1 MALPLPLPLPQ
12 RLQPVTPRV
21 RLREVERYQR
31 LAEQL
36 AISPPELAIS
46 PISPPEIAIS
56 PPEIAPG
63 IARRA
68 RTPRRARPARRARSA
83 DQVLLAHLVRGRVR
97 VRVKDRGRPNADP
110 SPVLLA
116 HCFGDRVYGVTV
128 VLGGVRG

>member
-46 PISPPEIAIS
+46 PISPPKIAIS

-68 RTPRRARPARRARSA
+68 RRARRARST

-97 VRVKDRGRPNADP
+97 LRDRGRPNADP

-116 HCFGDRVYGVTV
+116 HGFSDRVDSVAV
-128 VLGGVRG
+128 VLVRVRG

>member
-68 RTPRRARPARRARSA
+68 RTPRRARPARRARGT
-83 DQVLLAHLVRGRVR
+83 D
-97 VRVKDRGRPNADP
+97 
-110 SPVLLA
+110 
-116 HCFGDRVYGVTV
+116 
-128 VLGGVRG
+128 